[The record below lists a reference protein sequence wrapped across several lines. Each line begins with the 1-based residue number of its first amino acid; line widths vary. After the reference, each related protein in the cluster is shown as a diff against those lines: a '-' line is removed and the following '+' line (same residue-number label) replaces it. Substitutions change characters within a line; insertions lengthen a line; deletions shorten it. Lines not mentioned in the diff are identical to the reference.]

1 MVDKIKNHQTTLYVF
16 WIDIQSSNTSV
27 RQDDMKFLEIK
38 PMKIIQKSYQTGL
51 VRPCGCP
58 K

>member
-27 RQDDMKFLEIK
+27 GQDDMKFLEIK
-38 PMKIIQKSYQTGL
+38 PMKNCSEIISNW
-51 VRPCGCP
+51 VSPSVWVS
-58 K
+58 